1 MDVQVA
7 VLCDAATD
15 YGGKLNLLG
24 TFDTIVA
31 PKLPAVHPHCSIALR
46 VVFNRI
52 EEGHHKIRMNF
63 VDEDGGSIMPGIDMP
78 AEAKF
83 SGDASILSRN
93 FIINIQHLKFEKAGH
108 YGIDIAIDGRHETSI
123 PLQVRLTPQ
132 STASSPT
139 PPESPDR

>member
-52 EEGHHKIRMNF
+52 EEGQHKVRMNF
-63 VDEDGGSIMPGIDMP
+63 VDEDGGSIMPGVDIP
-78 AEAKF
+78 ADVTF
-83 SGDASILSRN
+83 SGEASILSRN

-123 PLQVRLTPQ
+123 PLQVRLVPQ
-132 STASSPT
+132 AST
-139 PPESPDR
+139 PPAPSPDTAET